1 MSKEIGVDIV
11 EFADIKERIS
21 DKFIKRILSNR
32 ELERYNKITNE
43 QRKLEYIAGRFAAKE
58 AYTKVYKKFLTPLNF
73 VDVEVL
79 TDEFGAPYIES
90 KYMPDDIVKVSIS
103 HSKNYVIAMCIKE

>member
-73 VDVEVL
+73 VDVEIL
-79 TDEFGAPYIES
+79 TDKFGAPYIES
-90 KYMPDDIVKVSIS
+90 KYMPEDIVKVSIS

>member
-11 EFADIKERIS
+11 EFADIKKRIS

-32 ELERYNKITNE
+32 ELERYNKISNE

-73 VDVEVL
+73 VDVEIL

-90 KYMPDDIVKVSIS
+90 KYMPEDIVKVSIS

>member
-1 MSKEIGVDIV
+1 MSKEIGVDLV
-11 EFADIKERIS
+11 EFAQIKEKINDR
-21 DKFIKRILSNR
+21 FIKRILSNR
-32 ELERYNKITNE
+32 ELSRYNSISND

-58 AYTKVYKKFLTPLNF
+58 AYTKVYKNFNTPLNF

-103 HSKNYVIAMCIKE
+103 HSNNYVIAVCLKE

>member
-1 MSKEIGVDIV
+1 MSKDIGVDIV
-11 EFADIKERIS
+11 EFAQIKEKIS
-21 DKFIKRILSNR
+21 DKFINRILSIR
-32 ELERYNKITNE
+32 ELERYNKIKNE

-58 AYTKVYKKFLTPLNF
+58 AYTKVYKKFLTPLSF